1 VIALLAYVLGRLC
14 LNLVGHGP
22 HSLAELLVVYVT
34 FGLYLGWVCVAT
46 VANVTAAAVG
56 TGVRLGAAERIVAVI
71 VLLVAGALGVFLSRR
86 MPGQYAIGVA
96 MAWGLAWIAIGRL
109 LVQPQSLLV
118 GTVAAVV
125 AAGVLAAHLLGARV
139 SA

>member
-1 VIALLAYVLGRLC
+1 M
-14 LNLVGHGP
+14 
-22 HSLAELLVVYVT
+22 
-34 FGLYLGWVCVAT
+34 
-46 VANVTAAAVG
+46 
-56 TGVRLGAAERIVAVI
+56 I

-125 AAGVLAAHLLGARV
+125 AAGVLAAHLLSARV
-139 SA
+139 PS